1 MKNAILNW
9 LDVKEEE
16 QKPFNILFLQSFLIG
31 ISNSFYFVATYS
43 FLIKNTPI
51 SNLPIAYILSGS
63 IGFLILKMFQKS
75 QQISGIIKS
84 QVLSHAAFAGVCVL
98 IFLGNFFL
106 KTSESFLLYL
116 AYAGF
121 VFIMPFTAI
130 FAINLSSL
138 CFKIF
143 DIAQSKRLLA
153 LIGTGEI
160 LASILTFLSAPLITK
175 YLGQEILL
183 LIGGLFS
190 LIALLPLIKV
200 KQLFHEKLKMKA
212 SKAPQMRI
220 NLDLFT
226 QQPFFLYIA
235 LVTLFSVI
243 AIYVV
248 DYGYLVS
255 LRYFSSL
262 TGIEVALVVSWFFAV
277 AKIAELTFSLLS
289 GRILGSIGM
298 HRSML
303 FLSFSLLVIFTISF
317 LLGLLLYKIPLFLVF
332 FLFLAKLV
340 ERVIRKT
347 IDAPSFKVLFQI
359 TLPHERLQLQT
370 NMEGLIN
377 QASTLFAGLLLW
389 SFSFVLPPN
398 EPLKYL
404 NSLSAIGVLLFL
416 AWFLISDKLYKLYRE
431 RISFYLANIKRKRK
445 IVSSSLVK
453 SKKWAAQLETNR
465 AFFELNRSSIEKITE
480 LTHEIDE
487 ADLNDKLKFL
497 SSFSTLIDK
506 NFQNLKAH
514 EKLQK
519 LEKVYFTQSSFL
531 FRFLVIKAIED
542 IGQKPNTESIIA
554 VLEASSYPLR
564 LEYLRFLNKIGFK
577 PSADNNFYF
586 INQVTQSA
594 TDIAWCEAALNDLE
608 EINDP
613 VIKKE
618 LERLLLFLRN
628 ILFEY
633 LKLCFDTNAIIC
645 IQEIY
650 QNIEDKENMLF
661 SLELLDNTVSEEIK
675 NIITPLFEPISFS
688 QKMQKLE
695 NYIPVYQLSVEK
707 RLKDIVMKDF
717 KMINIFLKE
726 LALAK
731 YYEITGSKRM
741 LEAFEFSKIE
751 NLEQLSKRLLSK
763 TTADIFTEKQNLIN
777 AFHFNKIFKP
787 DNIYEFLSTDFLVK
801 NQYLAYNENHNS
813 QSFDGNNYFSPIFLN
828 PNKQVNVNLLSL
840 ALMFKFNEV
849 SDGTIIS

>member
-1 MKNAILNW
+1 MKNAVLSW

-75 QQISGIIKS
+75 QQVSGIIKS
-84 QVLSHAAFAGVCVL
+84 QVLSHSAFALVCVL
-98 IFLGNFFL
+98 VFFGSVFF
-106 KTSESFLLYL
+106 KTDAFILYL

-138 CFKIF
+138 CFKVF

-160 LASILTFLSAPLITK
+160 LASIFTFLLAPLITK
-175 YLGQEILL
+175 NFSQEILL

-190 LIALLPLIKV
+190 LIALLPLVKV
-200 KQLFHEKLKMKA
+200 KKLFHEKLKMKA
-212 SKAPQMRI
+212 SKAQQMQI
-220 NLDLFT
+220 NLDLFK

-235 LVTLFSVI
+235 LVTVFSVI

-255 LRYFSSL
+255 LRFFSSL

-289 GRILGSIGM
+289 GRILSSIGM
-298 HRSML
+298 QRSML
-303 FLSFSLLVIFTISF
+303 ILSFLLLVIFTISF
-317 LLGLLLYKIPLFLVF
+317 LLGLLLYEIPLFLVF
-332 FLFLAKLV
+332 FLFLAKLT

-359 TLPHERLQLQT
+359 TMPHERLQLQT

-389 SFSFVLPPN
+389 SFSLVLPPN

-404 NSLSAIGVLLFL
+404 NSLSAIGILLFL
-416 AWFLISDKLYKLYRE
+416 AWFLMSNKLYKLYRA
-431 RISFYLANIKRKRK
+431 RISYYLDNIKRKRK
-445 IVSSSLVK
+445 MVSSSLVK
-453 SKKWAAQLETNR
+453 SKKWAAQLEKNS
-465 AFFELNRSSIEKITE
+465 ELFRLNKTSIEKITE
-480 LTHEIDE
+480 LTHEIDNAE
-487 ADLNDKLKFL
+487 LVDKAKFL
-497 SSFSTLIDK
+497 SAYSNLIDQSFLGLNK
-506 NFQNLKAH
+506 QEQLK
-514 EKLQK
+514 K
-519 LEKVYFTQSSFL
+519 LEKVYFTQNSFL
-531 FRFLVIKAIED
+531 FRFLVIKTIED
-542 IGQKPNTESIIA
+542 LNQKPNTESIINI
-554 VLEASSYPLR
+554 LEASTYPLR
-564 LEYLRFLNKIGFK
+564 LEYLRFLNKTGFK
-577 PSADNNFYF
+577 PANDNNFYF

-594 TDIAWCEAALNDLE
+594 TDIAWCEAAINDLE
-608 EINDP
+608 AINEP
-613 VIKKE
+613 IIKKE

-661 SLELLDNTVSEEIK
+661 SLELLDNKVSEEIK
-675 NIITPLFEPISFS
+675 NIVSPLFEPNSFS
-688 QKMQKLE
+688 QKKQKLE
-695 NYIPVYQLSVEK
+695 NFIPIYELNVKE
-707 RLKDIVMKDF
+707 RLRDIVMKDF
-717 KMINIFLKE
+717 KMINAFLKE
-726 LALAK
+726 KALAK
-731 YYEITGSKRM
+731 YYELEGNKKL
-741 LEAFEFSKIE
+741 LEAFEFSNIE
-751 NLEQLSKRLLSK
+751 NLEQQSRHLLGK
-763 TTADIFTEKQNLIN
+763 TTNETFSEKQSFIHTFNLE
-777 AFHFNKIFKP
+777 KVFKP
-787 DNIYEFLSTDFLVK
+787 DNIYELLETGFFV
-801 NQYLAYNENHNS
+801 QNHYFRNA
-813 QSFDGNNYFSPIFLN
+813 QQNNNVTFSGSSYFYPLFLN
-828 PNKQVNVNLLSL
+828 PNKQVSVNLLSL